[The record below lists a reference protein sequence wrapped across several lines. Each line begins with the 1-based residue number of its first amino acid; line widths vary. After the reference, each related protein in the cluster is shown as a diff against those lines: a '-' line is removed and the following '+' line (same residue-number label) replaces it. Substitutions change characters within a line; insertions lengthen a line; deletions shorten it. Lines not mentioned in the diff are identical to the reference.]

1 MDINVLPKKY
11 RRNNGFALACIIRGT
26 EAEKKE
32 KTTALKMQKKPLWVK
47 SFEDYIKTLCIKQW
61 VKVGVWGGIVLGII
75 GAIAVA
81 LAVPFDDME
90 WYIASVAFSI
100 PMVLGVMACM
110 LLGPRA
116 IYGAVLAFVL
126 SPIIYPIYA
135 AVYDAHNRKVN
146 QYNQG
151 IDAKIALQEDE
162 YDEQIKNCRT
172 AFPRMVAEYEE
183 MFCQEKKAQT
193 EKFAGNPAVLEIAEW
208 LSKRF
213 IKNIAAADR
222 ALHIKDVIIPF
233 VVIFS
238 KTDITCQS
246 ETYTFEQHRCEDLDS
261 ELMQAALA
269 EAVALQIQAY
279 VQERYKKDESGTA
292 YEIQID
298 FFDNLEEPKENFE
311 DEAAHPDTTELKLY
325 ASLTYQ
331 AENANY
337 KPAQSW

>member
-47 SFEDYIKTLCIKQW
+47 SFEDYIKTICIKQW
-61 VKVGVWGGIVLGII
+61 VKVGVWSGIVLGII

-162 YDEQIKNCRT
+162 YDE
-172 AFPRMVAEYEE
+172 
-183 MFCQEKKAQT
+183 
-193 EKFAGNPAVLEIAEW
+193 
-208 LSKRF
+208 
-213 IKNIAAADR
+213 
-222 ALHIKDVIIPF
+222 
-233 VVIFS
+233 
-238 KTDITCQS
+238 
-246 ETYTFEQHRCEDLDS
+246 
-261 ELMQAALA
+261 
-269 EAVALQIQAY
+269 
-279 VQERYKKDESGTA
+279 
-292 YEIQID
+292 
-298 FFDNLEEPKENFE
+298 
-311 DEAAHPDTTELKLY
+311 
-325 ASLTYQ
+325 
-331 AENANY
+331 
-337 KPAQSW
+337 